1 MKILDILGDPWAIPI
16 DKLFEIRNIYDTHL
30 KGEKIDFKA
39 IEAKINPLG
48 GGSPRPQGYD
58 LVGNVA
64 VLDIE
69 GPLVK
74 SGSILVFLLG
84 GANTDDIAAAFE
96 RALSDPQ
103 VQSILLHID
112 SPGGTVRGVQ
122 ELAAQIY
129 NARGLKPIITWSDG
143 MLTSAAYWVGAAA
156 DKIYISGETNVVGSI
171 GVVFFH
177 LDLSQPGETPFYAG
191 RYKPVDTGG
200 KLTSEG
206 SQVLQ
211 DRVDYIYGILTADI
225 AKLRGVPAETVRNNM
240 ADGRIF
246 IGQQAVEAGL
256 VDGIATRES
265 VISGMAIGNIPLAN
279 ALEGSERKLRLVK
292 KGNASALVDEEV
304 LVKAAD
310 LAGLAN
316 AKPSAPVKPDFEA
329 LVLEH
334 MKKKSCSKGAAI
346 QAMAKEHPEEHRAF
360 IERVNDGN

>member
-1 MKILDILGDPWAIPI
+1 MKILDILGDPWAIPLE
-16 DKLFEIRNIYDTHL
+16 KLYEIKGIYETHL

-39 IEAKINPLG
+39 IEAKIDAVQAGLFITNDAPENP
-48 GGSPRPQGYD
+48 RGYD
-58 LVGNVA
+58 LVNGVA
-64 VLDIE
+64 VIDIE
-69 GPLVK
+69 GPLTK
-74 SGSILVFLLG
+74 GSSFLNFLIG
-84 GANTDDIAAAFE
+84 GANTDDISAAFE
-96 RALSDPQ
+96 LALSDPL
-103 VQSILLHID
+103 VQSIMLHID

-129 NARGLKPIITWSDG
+129 QARGAKDIVTWSDG

-211 DRVDYIYGILTADI
+211 DRVDYIYGVLTADI
-225 AKLRGVPAETVRNNM
+225 ARLRNVAVETVRNDM

-246 IGQQAVEAGL
+246 IGRQAVEAGL

-265 VISGMAIGNIPLAN
+265 VLGGMAIGGPVALAG
-279 ALEGSERKLRLVK
+279 ALETAERNLRQ
-292 KGNASALVDEEV
+292 A
-304 LVKAAD
+304 
-310 LAGLAN
+310 
-316 AKPSAPVKPDFEA
+316 
-329 LVLEH
+329 
-334 MKKKSCSKGAAI
+334 KKS
-346 QAMAKEHPEEHRAF
+346 QR
-360 IERVNDGN
+360 R